1 MSMSLA
7 YRRYVLAPGETFA
20 LATVPGAL
28 VRVVDGL
35 VWTTTSNGLADTWLG
50 QGEEHAVE
58 TCGLTVVEASKPSV
72 VELLPPLRDSNRGRR
87 LSRTRLAVLAWL
99 HQHRLLPG
107 TVPNPNC

>member
-20 LATVPGAL
+20 LPTVPGAL

-35 VWTTTSNGLADTWLG
+35 VWATTSNGLADTWLRK
-50 QGEEHAVE
+50 GEEHAFD

-72 VELLPPLRDSNRGRR
+72 VELLPPLPRPNRASR
-87 LSRTRLAVLAWL
+87 LSKACGALLTWL

-107 TVPNPNC
+107 TILNPNC

>member
-20 LATVPGAL
+20 LPTVPGAL
-28 VRVVDGL
+28 VRVLDGL
-35 VWTTTSNGLADTWLG
+35 IWATTSNGLADTWLG

-58 TCGLTVVEASKPSV
+58 TCGLTVIEASKPSV
-72 VELLPPLRDSNRGRR
+72 VELLPPLPDPNRRSR
-87 LSRTRLAVLAWL
+87 WSSACLSVLAWL

-107 TVPNPNC
+107 TMLNPGC